1 MRTRKTM
8 KNYRLLFILPLIIM
22 TLGSCLKDD
31 DYDGPDLPTVSLY
44 NFYPKANGIQYV
56 INGSPMTDYNPNYKG
71 ISLFLAIPGNKTME
85 ILDRQSNEVIIDTS
99 LTFADSVYYSC
110 FVYGTIDDPAF
121 IRVPDEGLEDLGTKA
136 GVRFLHLGHGA
147 GKVSLKI
154 GDQEI
159 EGLTDREYETTET
172 VDIAK
177 LFKPANSGQAAITVI
192 DENGETVAKVDNLD
206 LVQGRHY
213 NFILNGSKDDSEYP
227 LELSYSFY
235 N

>member
-1 MRTRKTM
+1 
-8 KNYRLLFILPLIIM
+8 M

-31 DYDGPDLPTVSLY
+31 DYNGPDLPTVSLY
-44 NFYPKANGIQYV
+44 NFYPKSSGIQYV

-85 ILDRQSNEVIIDTS
+85 VLDRQSGEVLLDTS

-110 FVYGTIDDPAF
+110 FVYGTVDEPTF
-121 IRVPDEGLEDLGTKA
+121 LRVPDEGLEELGTKS
-136 GVRFLHLGHGA
+136 GIRFLHLGHDVGT
-147 GKVSLKI
+147 VSLKV

-159 EGLTDREYETTET
+159 EGLVDRAYETAET

-177 LFKPANSGQAAITVI
+177 LFRAANSGQVTVSVV
-192 DENGETVAKVDNLD
+192 DEAGETVAQVDDIELI
-206 LVQGRHY
+206 QGRHY
-213 NFILNGSKDDSEYP
+213 NFILNGGKDDSEYP